1 MTDSPNLLYITFL
14 LRFLGVRPI
23 ACNGIYWS
31 SGEGIFT
38 EQNLIHELHSNL
50 MNKILGVGNTDILF
64 KGGSMDLQAN
74 QIMKISTHNPDLFKF
89 EVLQTLG
96 PTL

>member
-1 MTDSPNLLYITFL
+1 
-14 LRFLGVRPI
+14 
-23 ACNGIYWS
+23 
-31 SGEGIFT
+31 
-38 EQNLIHELHSNL
+38 